1 MFVLFQANQSSS
13 FFTNINW
20 GDKAVSFVIAIIQAV
35 IIAYLTKL
43 ALDRAFSATRAV
55 GRKLKKQGITRV
67 SDKGTMSLSETDRLF
82 GVHGDSPVELK
93 LFFLTG
99 NEFFYSFEEKLKYIS
114 KLAKENCTIKI
125 LLCNPNRCK
134 TAALWGNTDFSTRAP
149 KAVPDVVVSY
159 YSERFST
166 NGKFDSFLE
175 RHFSLSKHNKLG
187 NNPIADKTRNF
198 LATHGDYFYQI
209 NYAIH
214 ILSTIENNLLK
225 NIHVRFF
232 DDEFTHSFLL
242 AKFQRPNNQASM
254 FAHTTLN
261 APIKD
266 AVESVSITL
275 EKNDGEDATYY
286 DDLDETFNYLW
297 GKYSDTEIQWD
308 SILTTDKLD

>member
-1 MFVLFQANQSSS
+1 MFVLFQTNQTSS

-20 GDKAVSFVIAIIQAV
+20 GDKAVSFVIAIIQAI

-67 SDKGTMSLSETDRLF
+67 SDKGTMSLSETDKLF
-82 GVHGDSPVELK
+82 GLHGDSPVELK

-114 KLAKENCTIKI
+114 KLSKDNCTIKI
-125 LLCNPNRCK
+125 LLCNPIGSK
-134 TAALWGNTDFSTRAP
+134 TATLWGNADFSSKSP
-149 KAVPDVVVSY
+149 KAIPDAVVSY

-175 RHFSLSKHNKLG
+175 RRFSLTKHNKLG
-187 NNPIADKTRNF
+187 ESPNSVKTRKLLESN
-198 LATHGDYFYQI
+198 GDYYYQV

-214 ILSTIENNLLK
+214 VLSTIENDALK

-242 AKFQRPNNQASM
+242 AKFYKPNKEASM

-261 APIKD
+261 APIKV

-275 EKNDGEDATYY
+275 EKKDGEDATYY

-297 GKYSDTEIQWD
+297 EKYSDTEIQWN
-308 SILTTDKLD
+308 